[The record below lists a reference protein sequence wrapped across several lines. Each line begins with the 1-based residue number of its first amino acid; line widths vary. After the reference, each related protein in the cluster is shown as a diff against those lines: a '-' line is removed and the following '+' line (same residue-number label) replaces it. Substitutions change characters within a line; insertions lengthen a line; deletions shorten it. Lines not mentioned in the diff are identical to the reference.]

1 MSRRLS
7 WAIVLCAAVC
17 RMAAADDLISI
28 GGAITTRVDG
38 LPVPGAVVT
47 AVGSE
52 VAAMSDASGR
62 YTLQAPPSTVRAD
75 RLQLKVDGLGLPPRP
90 TT

>member
-1 MSRRLS
+1 
-7 WAIVLCAAVC
+7 
-17 RMAAADDLISI
+17 
-28 GGAITTRVDG
+28 
-38 LPVPGAVVT
+38 
-47 AVGSE
+47 
-52 VAAMSDASGR
+52 MSDASGR